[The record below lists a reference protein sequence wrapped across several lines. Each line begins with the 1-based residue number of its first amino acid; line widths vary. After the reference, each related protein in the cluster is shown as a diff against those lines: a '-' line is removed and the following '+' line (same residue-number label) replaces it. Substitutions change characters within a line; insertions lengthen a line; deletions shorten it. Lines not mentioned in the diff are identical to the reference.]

1 MKQMMN
7 RFRDRKPLTTTPAPT
22 DTVAVV
28 ETEKVESFNVSEV
41 SAEDILMEIRR
52 RKRGHVKSL
61 KNLSVMEKSAKRLIT
76 KK

>member
-1 MKQMMN
+1 MKPMMN

-22 DTVAVV
+22 DSVVVV

-52 RKRGHVKSL
+52 RKRGHVKAI
-61 KNLSVMEKSAKRLIT
+61 KNLNVMEKSAKRLIA